1 MANSIESPVMIIT
14 ALVLILLFVI
24 IFMVVIIYYINK
36 AIKSF
41 SQSMKN
47 EYDGYKNELK
57 LQNDTLIKQLVDNK
71 KQGEYD
77 NEVKPKFE
85 RDLFSTFLKLREA
98 IKENCIDTMN
108 DIGCVRIAIYLLHN
122 GSFSTHGIS
131 FFKMSCICE
140 KIAIG
145 SGVRERMIDH
155 TNIPINLFDE
165 MIDKLITND
174 RYIVMNNEDIQN
186 TNHKIFLSADKIKY
200 TQLVAIYDI
209 NNNLLGFVA
218 AEMTHAYS
226 KDLADKEK
234 ESLNKLVK
242 QLVPVLSYSE
252 YTTMKTQ

>member
-1 MANSIESPVMIIT
+1 
-14 ALVLILLFVI
+14 
-24 IFMVVIIYYINK
+24 
-36 AIKSF
+36 
-41 SQSMKN
+41 
-47 EYDGYKNELK
+47 
-57 LQNDTLIKQLVDNK
+57 
-71 KQGEYD
+71 
-77 NEVKPKFE
+77 
-85 RDLFSTFLKLREA
+85 
-98 IKENCIDTMN
+98 
-108 DIGCVRIAIYLLHN
+108 
-122 GSFSTHGIS
+122 
-131 FFKMSCICE
+131 
-140 KIAIG
+140 
-145 SGVRERMIDH
+145 MIDH